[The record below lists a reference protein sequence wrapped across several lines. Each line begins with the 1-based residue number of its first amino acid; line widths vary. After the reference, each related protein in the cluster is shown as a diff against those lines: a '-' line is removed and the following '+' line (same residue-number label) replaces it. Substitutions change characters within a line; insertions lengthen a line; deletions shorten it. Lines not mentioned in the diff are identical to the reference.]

1 MKNTFKTLT
10 GLAAVASISAMAS
23 FGAHAQSNQVEAK
36 NSGFYVGGNYGY
48 LRVEGEDDFDDDKD
62 VWQGLVGYKFNE
74 WIAIEGGYID
84 FGDYGNDIAGA
95 ETDGYTAAIKGIL
108 PLTERFSLYAKAGQ
122 LWSETE
128 YNFAGISRDYDDE
141 SLFVGAGL
149 SYAVTSNFLVNAEY
163 TVYDTE
169 LDADEAF
176 DDIDDTDFETDL
188 KQASIGVEYRF

>member
-1 MKNTFKTLT
+1 MKKLLGTVSYLS
-10 GLAAVASISAMAS
+10 AIASISVMAS
-23 FGAHAQSNQVEAK
+23 FGAHAQSAQVEAK
-36 NSGFYVGGNYGY
+36 TSGFYVGGNYGY

-62 VWQGLVGYKFNE
+62 VWQGIAGYKFNE
-74 WIAIEGGYID
+74 WIAIEGSYID
-84 FGDYGNDIAGA
+84 FGDYGNDLAGA
-95 ETDGYTAAIKGIL
+95 ETDGYTAAVKGIL
-108 PLTERFSLYAKAGQ
+108 PLTERFSLYAKLGQ

-128 YNFAGISRDYDDE
+128 YNLGGFSQENDDE

-149 SYAVTSNFLVNAEY
+149 SYAITSNFLVNAEY